1 MAEEIKKTT
10 RGRKPKTV
18 VEEKEVKQES
28 QVEEKEVKQ
37 ESQDEIIKQLMAKI
51 EEQNN
56 QYIFFKCS
64 VFKIFHKSKT
74 REDIYKPKI

>member
-28 QVEEKEVKQ
+28 QVEEIF
-37 ESQDEIIKQLMAKI
+37 IIKKYIEGNKI
-51 EEQNN
+51 ENN
-56 QYIFFKCS
+56 IMM
-64 VFKIFHKSKT
+64 KSLNN
-74 REDIYKPKI
+74 